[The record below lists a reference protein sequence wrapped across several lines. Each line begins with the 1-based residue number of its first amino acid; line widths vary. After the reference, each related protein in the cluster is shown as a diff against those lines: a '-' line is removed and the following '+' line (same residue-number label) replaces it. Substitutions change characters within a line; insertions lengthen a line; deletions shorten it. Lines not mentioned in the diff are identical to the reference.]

1 MQLTPPILADGSV
14 HTELRALLSAACPH
28 PVCCNEREPEL
39 VRRIHNEYAR
49 AGARALRTNTRG
61 ANRIEMGALG
71 LAGRCEAFN
80 NAGSALAFDV
90 AGREGIRMGTI
101 GAIGTDG
108 TGADARPDERD
119 LAYGEQAI
127 YLSDT
132 GVTFFLL
139 EHFDEVDEVLR
150 LLRVVRRNS
159 DAPVL
164 AQLRFDAAGRTSDGL
179 TAAQAA
185 ERLAG
190 AGADALGV
198 SCGPGFAHLPPI
210 VDALLGAGLP
220 VSLMPGLAQAPAEP
234 PFPGAGAA
242 TPEEFA
248 AAMLPFIRQGV
259 AIAGG
264 CCGVS
269 PAHIAALARAVAG
282 TGAPPAS

>member
-1 MQLTPPILADGSV
+1 MQLTPPIIADGSV
-14 HTELRALLSAACPH
+14 HTELGARLHAGVPH
-28 PVCCNEREPEL
+28 PVVCNEREPEL
-39 VRRIHNEYAR
+39 VRRIHNEYAQ

-61 ANRIEMGALG
+61 ANSVVMGALG

-90 AGREGIRMGTI
+90 AGHSGIRMGTI
-101 GAIGTDG
+101 GAIERGG
-108 TGADARPDERD
+108 PGADALPDERER
-119 LAYGEQAI
+119 AYGEQVV

-139 EHFDEVDEVLR
+139 EHFGAADEVLR

-164 AQLRFDAAGRTSDGL
+164 AQLRFDSAGRTDDGL

-185 ERLAG
+185 ARLAE

-198 SCGPGFAHLPPI
+198 SCAPGFAHLPPI
-210 VDALLGAGLP
+210 VDALLATGLP
-220 VSLMPGLAQAPAEP
+220 VSLMPGLAHGAETLP
-234 PFPGAGAA
+234 YPGAPQA
-242 TPEEFA
+242 TPAAFA
-248 AAMLPFIRQGV
+248 AQMLPFIRQGV

-282 TGAPPAS
+282 AAGAP